1 MSEFDVI
8 IVGGGIAGA
17 SLGAEIAA
25 KRRTLI
31 VEAED
36 HCAYHTTGRS
46 AAFWLAHYGGPKV
59 VPLTLASRPL
69 LENGWPT
76 GERPLIR
83 RRGIVTI
90 ARRHMELREALAANS
105 ADAPVYEAT
114 RQELEERIPG
124 LKEGWDFGVW
134 DPSCGDIDVA
144 GLHGGCIGE
153 FRRNGGTLTCSARLR
168 SARRGSSGWIVDA
181 GNETFTAPT
190 IVNAAG
196 AWADDVARRCGASAL
211 GVTPYRRTVAQL
223 RIGRAGLKDL
233 PLVNDALERFYFKGE
248 SDNRVWVSP
257 HDVTP
262 SEPCDAAPEEIDVA
276 RAIDH
281 FQSVVDWPIEAVER
295 KWAGLRSF
303 APDWLPVYG
312 FDSEA
317 PGFFW
322 CAGQGGFGIQ
332 TAPAAAKMAA
342 ALLLDEEPDPA
353 VALINAADY
362 SPRRFNR

>member
-1 MSEFDVI
+1 
-8 IVGGGIAGA
+8 
-17 SLGAEIAA
+17 
-25 KRRTLI
+25 
-31 VEAED
+31 
-36 HCAYHTTGRS
+36 
-46 AAFWLAHYGGPKV
+46 
-59 VPLTLASRPL
+59 LTLASRPL

-196 AWADDVARRCGASAL
+196 AWADDVARRCGASPL

>member
-1 MSEFDVI
+1 MSDFDVI
-8 IVGGGIAGA
+8 IIGGGIAGA
-17 SLGAEIAA
+17 SLGAEIAS
-25 KRRTLI
+25 KQRTLI
-31 VEAED
+31 LEAED

-46 AAFWLAHYGGPKV
+46 AAFWLAHYGGPRV

-69 LENGWPT
+69 LESGWPT
-76 GERPLIR
+76 RERSLLHP
-83 RRGIVTI
+83 RGIVTI
-90 ARRHMELREALAANS
+90 AKHYMELREALAANS
-105 ADAPVYEAT
+105 REAPVFEAK
-114 RQELEERIPG
+114 RKELEERIPG
-124 LKEGWDFGVW
+124 LAAGWDYGVW

-144 GLHGGCIGE
+144 GLHGGCLAV
-153 FRRNGGTLTCSARLR
+153 FRRSGGTLMCSAPLR
-168 SARRGSSGWIVDA
+168 SAKRGQSGWTIET
-181 GNETFTAPT
+181 GNDRLTATT

-196 AWADDVARRCGASAL
+196 AWADDVARRCGVSPL

-223 RIGRAGLKDL
+223 RIGRTGLKDL

-257 HDVTP
+257 HDMTQ

-281 FQSVVDWPIEAVER
+281 FESVVDWPIEAVER

-303 APDWLPVYG
+303 APDRLPVYG
-312 FDSEA
+312 FDSQVS
-317 PGFFW
+317 GFFW

-342 ALLLDEEPDPA
+342 ALLLDEQPETA
-353 VALINAADY
+353 VATIKAADY
-362 SPRRFNR
+362 SPRRFDR

>member
-31 VEAED
+31 LEAED

-90 ARRHMELREALAANS
+90 ARQYMELREALAANS
-105 ADAPVYEAT
+105 ADAPVYEAK
-114 RQELEERIPG
+114 RQELEERIPD

-153 FRRNGGTLTCSARLR
+153 FRRNGGTLTCSAPLR
-168 SARRGSSGWIVDA
+168 SARRASSGWIVDA
-181 GNETFTAPT
+181 ANETFTAPT
-190 IVNAAG
+190 IVDAAG
-196 AWADDVARRCGASAL
+196 AWADDVARRCGALPL

-223 RIGRAGLKDL
+223 RIGRTGLKDL

-312 FDSEA
+312 FDSET

-362 SPRRFNR
+362 SPRRFVR